1 MNKKRTPS
9 RDNQNFWQNFWERWR
24 GRVRTLL
31 EDTPGERFQ
40 NEYRRRK
47 NRREHWGVSVAVLSG
62 AAFLVLIGLL
72 LSIPPGMPGFL
83 LWIPALGIIAS
94 RTRPVAAFM
103 DRLEIWS
110 RRAAERFWPF

>member
-1 MNKKRTPS
+1 MNEKSTASK
-9 RDNQNFWQNFWERWR
+9 DNTSPWSRWR

-31 EDTPGERFQ
+31 ADAPGERFQ

-62 AAFLVLIGLL
+62 AALLAVVGLL

-94 RTRPVAAFM
+94 RTRPVAKWM
-103 DRLEIWS
+103 DRLEVWT
-110 RRAAERFWPF
+110 RRAAERLWPF